1 MGTVYSKIT
10 LKNAADVVKTRDGF
24 IPPEKVRALTVQA
37 LVDTGT
43 GTLVISEEVQQQL
56 GLVIEGLRQ
65 ATLADGVST
74 SYPLTEPVEI
84 RWEDR
89 YTICRALVVP
99 GADQILLGVIPLED
113 MDLMVDPTRQELTG
127 VHGREALYLLV

>member
-1 MGTVYSKIT
+1 MGIVHSEIT
-10 LKNAADVVKTRDGF
+10 LKNAADVAKARDGF
-24 IPPEKVRALTVQA
+24 IPQEKVRVLTVSA

-43 GTLVISEEVQQQL
+43 GTIVITEEIQQKL
-56 GLVIEGLRQ
+56 GLVIEGLRR

-74 SYPLTEPVEI
+74 LYQLTEPVEI

-89 YTICRALVVP
+89 FTTCRALVVP
-99 GADQILLGVIPLED
+99 GADHILLGVIPLED

-127 VHGREALYLLV
+127 AHGKEALYLL